1 MRRLL
6 FPLTV
11 SLPPMQ
17 AGAGHM
23 LNVVRSGCG
32 LSARFI
38 GPVGIFHCEG
48 ARSEAGET
56 QLRDAFS
63 RGGEGSVRAL
73 RDEPHDETTTC
84 WLHGESFCLSLEE
97 T

>member
-1 MRRLL
+1 ML

-11 SLPPMQ
+11 SLPPLQ
-17 AGAGHM
+17 AGVGHM
-23 LNVVRSGCG
+23 LKVVRSDRG

-48 ARSEAGET
+48 ARSEGGES

-63 RGGEGSVRAL
+63 RGGEGSVRTL
-73 RDEPHDETTTC
+73 RRDRHDVTTTC
-84 WLHGESFCLSLEE
+84 WLHGEGFCLSLEE